1 MYRKKNRTYL
11 MIKKILISQRL
22 DEVGIFN
29 EKRNN
34 LDVRYFQIFEKL
46 NMIPILIPNN
56 ITLAKKIIKNVK
68 VSGIILSSGG
78 DALKK
83 DIRYDTEILLLN
95 YAKRNDIPLLGIC
108 SGAQDI
114 NIYFGGRIKAIP
126 NHVRKKH
133 TLKSDLTNKKKIKTN
148 CYHDCGIKSDY
159 LGKNLHVLGTS
170 SDDSIELF
178 KHKSKKIIGMMWH
191 PERFKKLREFE
202 LKIFKRL
209 F

>member
-1 MYRKKNRTYL
+1 

-108 SGAQDI
+108 RGAQAI

-133 TLKSDLTNKKKIKTN
+133 TLKSDLTNNKNIKTN
-148 CYHDCGIKSDY
+148 CYHDYGIKSDY

-202 LKIFKRL
+202 SKIFKRL

>member
-1 MYRKKNRTYL
+1 

-22 DEVGIFN
+22 DQVSIFN
-29 EKRNN
+29 EKRDN
-34 LDVRYFQIFEKL
+34 LDVRYLKIFEKL

-56 ITLAKKIIKNVK
+56 ATLAKKIIKNVK

-95 YAKRNDIPLLGIC
+95 YAKKNNIPLLGIC
-108 SGAQDI
+108 RGAQAI

-133 TLKSDLTNKKKIKTN
+133 TLKSDLTKKNIKTN
-148 CYHDCGIKSDY
+148 CYHDYGIKSDY
-159 LGKNLHVLGTS
+159 LGKNLDVLGTS

-178 KHKSKKIIGMMWH
+178 KHKSKKFLGMMWH

-202 LKIFKRL
+202 LKIFKE
-209 F
+209 FF

>member
-56 ITLAKKIIKNVK
+56 INLTKKIIKNVK

-108 SGAQDI
+108 RGAQAI

>member
-1 MYRKKNRTYL
+1 

-22 DEVGIFN
+22 DEVGKFN

-34 LDVRYFQIFEKL
+34 LDVRFLEIIEKL

-56 ITLAKKIIKNVK
+56 INLTKKIINNVK
-68 VSGIILSSGG
+68 ASGIILSSGG

-83 DIRYDTEILLLN
+83 DVRYNTEILLLD

-108 SGAQDI
+108 RGAQAI
-114 NIYFGGRIKAIP
+114 NIYFGGKIKVIP

-133 TLKSDLTNKKKIKTN
+133 TLKSDLTNNKNIKTN
-148 CYHDCGIKSDY
+148 CYHDYGIKSDY

-191 PERFKKLREFE
+191 PERFNKLREFE
-202 LKIFKRL
+202 LKIFKEI

>member
-1 MYRKKNRTYL
+1 

-34 LDVRYFQIFEKL
+34 LDVRYLEIFEKL
-46 NMIPILIPNN
+46 NLIPILIPNN
-56 ITLAKKIIKNVK
+56 IILAKKIIKNVK

-108 SGAQDI
+108 RGAQAI

-133 TLKSDLTNKKKIKTN
+133 TLKSDLTNKKNIKTN
-148 CYHDCGIKSDY
+148 CYHDYGIKSDY

-202 LKIFKRL
+202 LKIFKG
-209 F
+209 FF

>member
-1 MYRKKNRTYL
+1 

-34 LDVRYFQIFEKL
+34 LDVRYFKIFEKL

-56 ITLAKKIIKNVK
+56 ITLVKKIIKNVK

-78 DALKK
+78 DVLKK

-108 SGAQDI
+108 RGAQAI
-114 NIYFGGRIKAIP
+114 NIYFGGRIKPIP

-148 CYHDCGIKSDY
+148 CYHDYGIKIDY
-159 LGKNLHVLGTS
+159 LSKNLHVLGTS

-202 LKIFKRL
+202 LKIFKE
-209 F
+209 FF

>member
-56 ITLAKKIIKNVK
+56 ITLTKKIIKNVK

-108 SGAQDI
+108 RGAQAI

-202 LKIFKRL
+202 LKIFKEI

>member
-56 ITLAKKIIKNVK
+56 ITLTKKIIKNVK

-108 SGAQDI
+108 RGAQAI

>member
-108 SGAQDI
+108 RGAQAI

-133 TLKSDLTNKKKIKTN
+133 TLKSDLTNNKNIKTN
-148 CYHDCGIKSDY
+148 CYHDYGIKSDY